1 MKSLNLDGV
10 KFLLKTTY
18 AARRTQTP
26 LFSISKAGTCMFNHA
41 FKLNYYKNYEKT
53 LYVQVVSYKNTY
65 YMLTT
70 KVKKQG
76 YYALSNATNGGFVG
90 KIQGLNALFG
100 KKGLT
105 MRYSL
110 ENIET
115 ADKTVKAFA
124 MKNVAEDIFVTKE
137 DSNFE
142 TVKN

>member
-26 LFSISKAGTCMFNHA
+26 LFSISKAGTCLLNQA
-41 FKLNYYKNYEKT
+41 FKLNNYKNYEKN
-53 LYVQVVSYKNTY
+53 LYVQVVNYKNTY
-65 YMLTT
+65 YFLTT
-70 KVKKQG
+70 KIKKQG
-76 YYALSNATNGGFVG
+76 YYSLSNIYKGGFSG

-100 KKGLT
+100 KKGIT

-110 ENIET
+110 ENVET

-124 MKNVAEDIFVTKE
+124 MRNVAEDIFVTKE
-137 DSNFE
+137 NSNFE